1 MKERQTIID
10 DQKVEE
16 IEVDRVMVVC
26 IDGRQTD
33 ETYEAACKRLNLE
46 AGERDFSEGMMPG
59 GFN

>member
-10 DQKVEE
+10 DLKVEE
-16 IEVDRVMVVC
+16 IEVDRVMMVF
-26 IDGRQTD
+26 IDGRLTD
-33 ETYEAACKRLNLE
+33 ETYEEACNRLSLE